1 MLTLEE
7 KEVTVNGY
15 SFTRKVW
22 IEEETVLDEI
32 ISHKVAILYYVGDKI
47 ARFIVV
53 EAGKTITDSGINKL
67 VDSYEKTYMLKVL
80 EDYLKESEW

>member
-7 KEVTVNGY
+7 KEVTVNGHT
-15 SFTRKVW
+15 FTRKVW
-22 IEEETVLDEI
+22 IEESILDVP
-32 ISHKVAILYYVGDKI
+32 ISHKVVISYYVGDKI